1 MNKELERSIKT
12 LKSLEEQIRNEYKA
26 EIIGLFGSYA
36 RGEQKGSSDVDILV
50 KFLEGATLFDLV
62 GRLP

>member
-1 MNKELERSIKT
+1 MITWKGDLRKMNKELERIIKT

-36 RGEQKGSSDVDILV
+36 RGE
-50 KFLEGATLFDLV
+50 
-62 GRLP
+62 